1 MIYLGV
7 IGIVFLTDFLVK
19 KYIERKYARK
29 VRHPRLK
36 NKIMIE
42 KYYNDGATLNLLAK
56 HPKIMTALH
65 TAVIFL
71 IAVPYAMLLRRSGKS
86 MTKTGIALVL
96 GGGLNNLFDRYTKGH
111 VVDYVRFAFGP
122 EWFQNIIFNM
132 SDFFIFI
139 GAILV
144 VIAEGKGQ

>member
-1 MIYLGV
+1 MIYLGL
-7 IGIVFLTDFLVK
+7 IGIVFLTDFFLK

-29 VRHPRLK
+29 VQHPHLK

-65 TAVIFL
+65 TAVILL
-71 IAVPYAMLLRRSGKS
+71 IAVPYAMVLRHSGKS

-122 EWFQNIIFNM
+122 KWFQTIIFNV

-139 GAILV
+139 GAILT
-144 VIAEGKGQ
+144 VIAEERGH